1 MEFRNIAIIAHVD
14 HGKTT
19 LVDGMLRQ
27 CHVFQSHEQVKDRVM
42 DSMDLERERGITITA
57 KNTAVGYEG
66 TKINIVDTPGHA
78 DFGGEVERVLS
89 MVDGALLLVDASE
102 GPLPQTR
109 FVLRKAMAAGL
120 TLMVCINKIDRADA
134 RTEEVLQEVYD
145 LFIELDAN
153 DEQLEFPVLY
163 ACAKDGVAHWELGDG
178 NADLRPLL
186 DAIVKHVPAPK
197 VVTGE
202 GSQLLVTNLGY
213 DPYVGRLCFGRLQGA
228 PLKKNAEAMWFGE
241 HKQKRVRPQLIY
253 TWSGLSRKEVAVA
266 EPGDIVAFAGIPEI
280 TVGDTLATG
289 DNPQALPRIR
299 VDEPTIGIGF
309 NINTSP
315 LSGKE
320 GKYLTSR
327 QIKDRLERELLSNV
341 SLKMEENDNDESI
354 MVYGRGELQLAILI
368 EQMRREGFEL
378 TLSRPQV
385 LKKEVDGK
393 PMEPFEIATLDVPDD
408 AVGACTQKLAA
419 RKGMMQDMAPN
430 GSGRTRLVY
439 RIPSRGL
446 IGFRGE
452 MLTDTRGEGILNTLF
467 DGWDDDVGFIQSRI
481 RGAMVADRTGR
492 TKAYALYH
500 LQPRGELFVGSQ
512 ADVYEGMIVGLHV
525 RANDL
530 NVNVVKGKQLTN
542 IRSAGA
548 DEKLILAPPRILTL
562 ETAMDF
568 IDDDERVEVTPK
580 SIRLRKATLA
590 ANMRSIVRG
599 EKKIDKKR

>member
-27 CHVFQSHEQVKDRVM
+27 CHVFQSHENVQDRVM

-57 KNTAVGYEG
+57 KNTAVIYKEA
-66 TKINIVDTPGHA
+66 KINIVDTPGHA
-78 DFGGEVERVLS
+78 DFGGEVERVMS

-109 FVLRKAMAAGL
+109 FVLRKAMEAGL
-120 TLMVCINKIDRADA
+120 TLLVCINKIDRPDT

-163 ACAKDGVAHWELGDG
+163 ACARDGVAHFELGDEHS
-178 NADLRPLL
+178 DLRPLL
-186 DAIVKHVPAPK
+186 DTIVEHVPPPK
-197 VVTGE
+197 IVTGV

-213 DPYVGRLCFGRLQGA
+213 DPYVGRLCLGRLQGE
-228 PLKKNAEAMWFGE
+228 PLKKNEEAMWFGE

-253 TWSGLSRKEVAVA
+253 TWSGLSRKEVKQAQ
-266 EPGDIVAFAGIPEI
+266 PGDIVAIAGIPEI

-289 DNPQALPRIR
+289 DDPQPLPRIR

-315 LSGKE
+315 MSGRE

-327 QIKDRLERELLSNV
+327 QIKERLERELLSNV
-341 SLKMEENDNDESI
+341 SLRTECGDTDESV

-385 LKKEVDGK
+385 LKKEEDGK
-393 PMEPFEIATLDVPDD
+393 LLEPFEIATLDVPDES
-408 AVGACTQKLAA
+408 VGACTQKLAA
-419 RKGMMQDMAPN
+419 RKGQMQDLISD
-430 GSGRTRLVY
+430 GGGRTRMVY

-452 MLTDTRGEGILNTLF
+452 MLTETRGEGILNTLF
-467 DGWDDDVGFIQSRI
+467 DGWDDDLGFIQSRV
-481 RGAMVADRTGR
+481 RGTMVADRSGR
-492 TKAYALYH
+492 TTAYALYH
-500 LQPRGELFVGSQ
+500 LQPRGELFVGPQ
-512 ADVYEGMIVGLHV
+512 TEVYEGMVVGLHV
-525 RANDL
+525 RNNDL

-548 DEKLILAPPRILTL
+548 DEKLILAPPRQLTL
-562 ETAMDF
+562 ETAMEF
-568 IDDDERVEVTPK
+568 IDDDERVEVTPT
-580 SIRLRKATLA
+580 SIRIRKATLA
-590 ANMRSIVRG
+590 SNMRSIVRG
-599 EKKIDKKR
+599 EKKK